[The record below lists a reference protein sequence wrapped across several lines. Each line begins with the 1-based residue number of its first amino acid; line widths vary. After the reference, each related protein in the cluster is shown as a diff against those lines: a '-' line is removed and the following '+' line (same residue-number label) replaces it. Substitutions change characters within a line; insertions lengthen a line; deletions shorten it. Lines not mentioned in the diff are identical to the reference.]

1 MSNFGF
7 RPAGSRTDRSGAIY
21 QNGEGLLPTYSVF
34 AVGITPAA
42 TATDIVILSGSAS
55 RLVKVRRLIV
65 GGSATSAAAFVV
77 NVHRRLSAAT
87 GGTATTPTPVRRDT
101 RDQVATAVVQQFS
114 ANPSAVGTDGG
125 LLLALRKN
133 LGAAATPNVANQTL
147 LGEITDEPVVLQ
159 NGEFLAIN
167 FGGAAIPAGMVFD
180 YGLVWTEE

>member
-1 MSNFGF
+1 MSSIY
-7 RPAGSRTDRSGAIY
+7 RPAGFRQDRAGAAY
-21 QNGEGLLPTYSVF
+21 LNQEGLLPTYSVF
-34 AVGITPAA
+34 AMGITPAA

-65 GGSATSAAAFVV
+65 GGSATSAAAFVI

-101 RDQVATAVVQQFS
+101 RDQPATAVVQQFS
-114 ANPSAVGTDGG
+114 ANPTVGTDGG
-125 LLLALRKN
+125 LLLAVRKN

-147 LGEITDEPVVLQ
+147 LGEVTDEPIVLQ

-167 FGGAAIPAGMVFD
+167 FGGAAIPTGMVFD